1 MKKILIVLLVLAMTL
16 TALTACSPK
25 VEEPT
30 FPTKPIQFIVPW
42 SPGGGSDVAM
52 RIVAQHAEKYLGQPV
67 TVVNIP
73 GVSGTIGLMELTEKP
88 ADGYYIGLIHEGL
101 VVAHHAGVTEINYDS
116 FIPIANM
123 TDTPQWFAAYA
134 DAPYDTLEEFYAY
147 AKANPGKVN
156 FGMTLKGV
164 AHAWGASM
172 AEQLGTE
179 FNLIPYEGTGERMK
193 ALAGGFIDVTVSDY
207 ASVVQFVENG
217 DLKLLASC
225 GEERSVETPEL
236 PTLVESG
243 YDLVFSVRRGIVV
256 PLDTPD
262 DIVAI
267 LGKALADTAKDPE
280 FIEDLMNMQI
290 ETLYLDQTKYI
301 EYMSTLDENTAKIAS
316 QLQ

>member
-1 MKKILIVLLVLAMTL
+1 MKRFLLVVLVV
-16 TALTACSPK
+16 ALVLSIFTSCAPK
-25 VEEPT
+25 EEEVV

-42 SPGGGSDVAM
+42 APGGGSDVAM

-73 GVSGTIGLMELTEKP
+73 GVSGTIGLMELAEKP

-101 VVAHHAGVTEINYDS
+101 VVAHHAGVTELNYDS

-123 TDTPQWFAAYA
+123 TDTPQWLAAYA
-134 DAPYDTLEEFYAY
+134 DAPYDTIEEFYAY
-147 AKANPGKVN
+147 AQANPGDVN

-179 FNLIPYEGTGERMK
+179 FNLIPYEGTGDRIK
-193 ALAGGFIDVTVSDY
+193 ALAGGFIDVTVTDY

-217 DLKLLASC
+217 DLKLLAVCS
-225 GEERSVETPEL
+225 EERNPATPDL
-236 PTLVESG
+236 PTLVETG
-243 YDLVFSVRRGIVV
+243 YDLVFSVRRGIVT
-256 PLDTPD
+256 PLETPD
-262 DIVAI
+262 EIVEI
-267 LGKALADTAKDPE
+267 LAKALADTAADPE
-280 FIEDLMNMQI
+280 FVTDLANMQI
-290 ETLYLDQTKYI
+290 DTLYLDQTQYVN
-301 EYMSTLDENTAKIAS
+301 YMSTLDTNTAAIAS